1 MRKTKIVCT
10 LGPATDTPEVLKRI
24 MQEGMNVARFNFS
37 HATHEEHLERLKKV
51 RAMRTELG
59 LYIATLL
66 DTKGPE
72 IRIGRFKDGSIQLK
86 NGDKFMLTTRDI
98 EGDQNIVG
106 VLYKNFVKDI
116 QVGTRVLFSDGLIEM
131 IVDKIEGTEVYL
143 TVMNNGKLSN
153 NKSINLPDVT
163 LSMPYISE
171 KDRND
176 IIFGVQNEFDFI
188 ACSFTRSKEDIL
200 EVRKILEE
208 HNCTTMRVIAK
219 LENAEG
225 VKNLEEIL
233 EVVDGIM
240 IARGD
245 MGVEINF
252 TEIPR
257 IQKEIIKKC
266 YAAGKPAITATQ
278 MLESMGE
285 NPRPT
290 RAEVTDVANAIYD
303 GTSAIMLSGETA
315 AGKYPIEAV
324 VTMAAIAEKTE
335 QNIDYA
341 EELRT
346 RDYGKNLSITDAV
359 SHAACVIAMDI
370 NAKAIVT
377 VTKSGFT
384 ARNVSKYRPSISV
397 LGCTNTEQSCRH
409 LALSW
414 GVTPLLMPTVTG
426 TDELIDISIATAKK
440 EKLLMEDDIV
450 VITAGVP
457 VGISGSTN
465 ILKAHKVGT
474 SSLGNLKL

>member
-10 LGPATDTPEVLKRI
+10 LGPSTDAPGVLKKV
-24 MQEGMNVARFNFS
+24 MQAGMNVARFNFS
-37 HATHEEHLERLKKV
+37 HGNYEDHLERLKKV
-51 RAMRTELG
+51 RTMRTELG
-59 LYIATLL
+59 LYVATLL

-72 IRIGRFKDGSIQLK
+72 IRVGRFKDGSIQLK
-86 NGDKFMLTTRDI
+86 QGDKFTLTTREVEGTQDI
-98 EGDQNIVG
+98 VS
-106 VLYKNFVKDI
+106 VLYKDFVKDVE
-116 QVGTRVLFSDGLIEM
+116 VGTRVLFSDGLIEM
-131 IVDKIEGTEVYL
+131 VVDEIAGTEVKL
-143 TVMNNGKLSN
+143 TVKNNGKLSN
-153 NKSINLPDVT
+153 NKSINLPEIN
-163 LSMPYISE
+163 LSMPFVSE

-176 IIFGVQNEFDFI
+176 IVFGIQNEFDFI
-188 ACSFTRSKEDIL
+188 ACSFTRNKADIL

-208 HNCTTMRVIAK
+208 YNCTSMRVIAK
-219 LENAEG
+219 LENLDG
-225 VKNLEEIL
+225 VNNLDEIL

-245 MGVEINF
+245 MGVEIDF

-266 YAAGKPAITATQ
+266 YEAGKPAITATQ

-315 AGKYPIEAV
+315 AGKYPVEAV
-324 VTMAAIAEKTE
+324 TTMAAIAEKTE
-335 QNIDYA
+335 ENIDYA
-341 EELRT
+341 QELKT
-346 RDYGKNLSITDAV
+346 RDYGKNLSITDSV

-370 NAKAIVT
+370 NAKAIIT

-384 ARNVSKYRPSISV
+384 ARNVSKYRPSLPIF
-397 LGCTNTEQSCRH
+397 GCTNTEQSCRH

-414 GVTPLLMPTVTG
+414 GVTPLLMSTVSS

-440 EKLLMEDDIV
+440 EKLLAEDDLV
-450 VITAGVP
+450 VVTAGVP
-457 VGISGSTN
+457 VGVSGSTN

-474 SSLGNLKL
+474 SSLGTLKL